1 MKRYQTEI
9 KQKINQRTENSVVGF
24 ASNKEQTRQCLK
36 YYNHW
41 YIRFIWKSQ
50 ETTWNV
56 ERKDREMKIKT
67 RGKTGHGSQRRV
79 SVNDKPESVNE
90 REASHSK
97 LFQCSVCHVL

>member
-9 KQKINQRTENSVVGF
+9 KQNINQRTGNSVVGF

-36 YYNHW
+36 YYTG
-41 YIRFIWKSQ
+41 IRFIWKSQ
-50 ETTWNV
+50 ETTWNI
-56 ERKDREMKIKT
+56 EQNDKEMKVRI

-79 SVNDKPESVNE
+79 SVNDKSESINE
-90 REASHSK
+90 RESSHSK